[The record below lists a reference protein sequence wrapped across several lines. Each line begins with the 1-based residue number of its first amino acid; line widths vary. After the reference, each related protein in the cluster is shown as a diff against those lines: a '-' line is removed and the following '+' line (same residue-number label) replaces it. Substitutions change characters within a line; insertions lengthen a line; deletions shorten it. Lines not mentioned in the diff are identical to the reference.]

1 MRLFYT
7 DADLERNEGK
17 RKAIKDTL
25 SELRDTIPWDRFLP
39 ILQKVFRGKSPKAP
53 GGRPAFALDL
63 MMKVLVLQRVY
74 NLSDA
79 QTEYQILDRNS
90 FKDFLGLGVD
100 SRVPDEKTIWY
111 YRNELAKKKADVAL
125 FAAFDAFLGEK
136 GAYVKEGVIVDASFI
151 EVPRSR
157 PTDSERKAYEEPVQ
171 RLEAPQQTSPD
182 DDAALHRSRQL
193 DYDAKWTKKNSKSYF
208 GYKDHV
214 KVDAGSKLITKYV
227 VTPANIHDSPVLNQ
241 LLEPVRDKGQAVY
254 ADKGYTSW
262 ENDFAIKG
270 LGMKSRIMKK
280 AVKNSPLTEKEKGWN
295 EGISKIRARVE
306 HVFGYME
313 VAMNRMYLRAKG
325 FLRMSFTTGLL
336 NLVYNLLRY
345 TTLQRARSA

>member
-1 MRLFYT
+1 MKLFYT

-25 SELRDTIPWDRFLP
+25 SELRDTIPWTRFLP
-39 ILQKVFRGKSPKAP
+39 ILQKTFRGKSPKAP
-53 GGRPAFALDL
+53 GGRPAFPLEL

-79 QTEYQILDRNS
+79 QMEYQILDRNS

-100 SRVPDEKTIWY
+100 SRVPDEKTIWS
-111 YRNELAKKKADVAL
+111 YRNELAKKKADVQL
-125 FAAFDAFLGEK
+125 FAAFDAFLMEK
-136 GAYVKEGVIVDASFI
+136 GGYVKEGVIVDASFI
-151 EVPRSR
+151 EVPRSK
-157 PTDSERKAYEEPVQ
+157 PTKEENQ
-171 RLEAPQQTSPD
+171 SHEQKQQKQEGEAPASEQEPSASP
-182 DDAALHRSRQL
+182 RERQL

-214 KVDAGSKLITKYV
+214 KVDAGSKFITKYV
-227 VTPANIHDSPVLNQ
+227 VTPANIHDSPVLHQ
-241 LLEPVRDKGQAVY
+241 LLEPARDKGQAVY

-262 ENDFAIKG
+262 DNDFAIRG

-280 AVKNSPLTEKEKGWN
+280 AVRNAPLTEKDKEWN
-295 EGISKIRARVE
+295 QSISKIRARVE
-306 HVFGYME
+306 HVFGYIE
-313 VAMNRMYLRAKG
+313 IAMNRMYLRAKG
-325 FLRMSFTTGLL
+325 LMRITFTTGLM